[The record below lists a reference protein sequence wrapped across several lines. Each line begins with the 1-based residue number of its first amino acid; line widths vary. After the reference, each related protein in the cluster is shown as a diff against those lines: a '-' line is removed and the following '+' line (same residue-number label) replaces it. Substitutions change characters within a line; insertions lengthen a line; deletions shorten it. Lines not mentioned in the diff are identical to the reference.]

1 GEESDIYVV
10 MLSVS
15 VADQTI
21 GTGYGQPWPPETRDL
36 AYYLDLAAGVGF
48 RVTEQRQDGRLIF
61 LHLKKP

>member
-1 GEESDIYVV
+1 